1 MDYIKNRIQRHN
13 RKGIMVGITTRCS
26 AYNIQWL
33 KDFLTEK
40 FQDLI
45 LDVEH
50 LLITNTNRYE
60 WENNVNKYSVVILY
74 HTQHQG
80 RANITDVD
88 GGIYDEE
95 LKYLC
100 NKLGKEKILV
110 VLDDMED
117 ISKDQRQRILESQ
130 PSLTRL
136 SSHLILLPK
145 FGKDGAAS
153 RKREEFLTVFGSEQ
167 TTSCADR
174 NIPDQTT
181 SWTGPDDNN
190 ILGNGYWPLFS
201 TQSPYKK
208 NRQPS
213 LAKYTVGIFSRSG
226 DDNYQW
232 LVGSLQKVNIG
243 RSIDVCKV
251 YISNNYHSY
260 YSEMSRCNFAI
271 LYHTQKQGRLN
282 ITDVTDSLYDQ
293 ELKELSEFLG
303 KENVIVVVDDLM
315 DASNEARQRIL
326 ENQPS
331 IGSLAGGLFLFSEQH
346 KDSETVQ
353 EIMTIIRNDGGR
365 ENVIRVGIKE
375 KLQIWKNKQNKDPQM
390 TLIENDE
397 QTTSSDDENIMD
409 HTSSR
414 TCMYPDDI
422 CDHRSFITTRN
433 RNPRSSLAKYTV
445 GIFSRSGDDNYQW
458 LVGSLQA
465 ANVGRS
471 IDVCNVYI
479 SNNYQSYYSKLSR
492 CNFAILYHT
501 KNQGRLNITDV
512 TDAIYNQELRELSSY
527 LGKENVIVVVDDLMD
542 PSNEEKQRI
551 LENQPSIGSLAND
564 LFLFSEQHKDPE
576 TLREITTLIE
586 KNGREN
592 VIRVG
597 IKEKLQIWENKQ
609 NKDPQMTLIENDE
622 QTTSSDDENIMDHT
636 SSRTC
641 MYPGDICD
649 HRSFITTRNRN
660 PRSSLAKYTVGIFS
674 RSGDDNYQWLVG
686 SLQAANIGRSI
697 DVCNVYISNNFRT
710 YYSKLSRC
718 NFAILYHTKNQGRLN
733 ITDITDAIYNQELRE
748 LSGYLGKENVI
759 VVVDDLMDPSN
770 EEKQRILGN
779 QPSIGSLANDLFLFS
794 EQHKDPET
802 LREIT
807 TLIAKNG
814 KENFIVASENLI
826 DASNKEKQQTMKDLI
841 LFTEEYKDQETPQ
854 PMMTLEKGI
863 GVDESR
869 TMKLSPVSALQYIG
883 AQEVEQRQGPP
894 QNTYDESILTDN
906 DDDDDGSALH
916 HLRGATRRKPRGAR
930 YNTDS
935 LFSDIYTSRK
945 RPNYNPCAYDH
956 EPSSSLKKKNSFE
969 EQEAINISDDTTD
982 KDSWMDNR
990 LRVLNDTGSAFFAQL
1005 SELNDSWRRF
1015 RRAAQNPQ
1023 SEIQQLLSKTHTQAE
1038 ELKEK
1043 DIVILNLRKEVYRLQ
1058 SEEKQKTIEGKD
1070 KFIEELKDNRDR
1082 LVDKTQEGRKEHPSG
1097 TLEEIIQKKE
1107 KAIMKLRAEIQNLRE
1122 KPQDQETSEAL
1133 QGPLR
1138 KRRGAKKWTSEDT
1151 KHEQDGGLD
1160 AHNTSEPETLESHS
1174 TIEDLWQRI
1183 AELESRLKHLEYTT
1197 DNQRQEL
1204 DKYRQTVKE
1213 QSSKLKEY
1221 EELVDS
1227 LLRKTED
1234 IRSI

>member
-153 RKREEFLTVFGSEQ
+153 RKREEFLTVFGSERLPLRFHDPPDWSSTLQALQREGGLRSPANSWQKRRRAVRDQLSAKLRCNKEQ

-353 EIMTIIRNDGGR
+353 EIMTIIRNDG
-365 ENVIRVGIKE
+365 
-375 KLQIWKNKQNKDPQM
+375 
-390 TLIENDE
+390 
-397 QTTSSDDENIMD
+397 
-409 HTSSR
+409 
-414 TCMYPDDI
+414 
-422 CDHRSFITTRN
+422 
-433 RNPRSSLAKYTV
+433 
-445 GIFSRSGDDNYQW
+445 
-458 LVGSLQA
+458 
-465 ANVGRS
+465 
-471 IDVCNVYI
+471 
-479 SNNYQSYYSKLSR
+479 
-492 CNFAILYHT
+492 
-501 KNQGRLNITDV
+501 
-512 TDAIYNQELRELSSY
+512 
-527 LGKENVIVVVDDLMD
+527 
-542 PSNEEKQRI
+542 
-551 LENQPSIGSLAND
+551 
-564 LFLFSEQHKDPE
+564 
-576 TLREITTLIE
+576 
-586 KNGREN
+586 GREN